1 MIATQASPIAMGR
14 SAAFHQSATDTLA
27 DDACTRIHQYQQQLR
42 AQLLAAAAADN
53 APRSWTPWLHLS
65 VAPAWSG
72 AGAVARTVESWLR
85 HLPGITTGFADRQ
98 LAPLGSVAR

>member
-14 SAAFHQSATDTLA
+14 SAAFHQSATDALA
-27 DDACTRIHQYQQQLR
+27 GDPCARLHQYQQQLR
-42 AQLLAAAAADN
+42 AQLLAAAAAEN
-53 APRSWTPWLHLS
+53 SSRSWAPSLHLS
-65 VAPAWSG
+65 IAPAWSG

-85 HLPGITTGFADRQ
+85 HLPGVATGFADRQ